1 MKVSLSSPSS
11 QTCRRQI
18 QNAAYVSGDVIGGYF
33 AGVAALFAGCV
44 ALVNLKVA
52 LWGFAL
58 LHIGC
63 ALIVFVWWWQDS
75 RRGDQATP
83 QSVAAL
89 KKEQKPVGTL
99 LPEHTVSVH
108 Q

>member
-1 MKVSLSSPSS
+1 M
-11 QTCRRQI
+11 R
-18 QNAAYVSGDVIGGYF
+18 ADVIGGYL

-52 LWGFAL
+52 LWGFVL
-58 LHIGC
+58 LHLGC

-75 RRGDQATP
+75 QRGDKAKPRPFT
-83 QSVAAL
+83 AL
-89 KKEQKPVGTL
+89 KKEPNTAGAL
-99 LPEHTVSVH
+99 LPEQTVSAH